1 MTSRRSY
8 NRTPIGNSGAV
19 RLGIE
24 TGLSAVTR
32 APLRRAAASHTYNRL
47 CPIFPRGEPMRFGIR
62 TVPIAASLAALVLAV
77 GAAPAFAA
85 FGAFA
90 YNGATGKYG
99 ASWNQASEKQ
109 ADETAL
115 KGCASEKCKIVFRT
129 GAGQCGAI
137 AATEDGKAWGG
148 ARRPKR
154 EEAEKAAL
162 ANCEKRPGAA
172 GRCKVKTAEC
182 NK

>member
-1 MTSRRSY
+1 
-8 NRTPIGNSGAV
+8 
-19 RLGIE
+19 
-24 TGLSAVTR
+24 
-32 APLRRAAASHTYNRL
+32 
-47 CPIFPRGEPMRFGIR
+47 MRFAI
-62 TVPIAASLAALVLAV
+62 TLLPVAAGLAV
-77 GAAPAFAA
+77 LTLTAGAAPARAA

-90 YNGATGKYG
+90 YDETTGKYG

-115 KGCASEKCKIVFRT
+115 KSCTSDKCKIVFRIKT
-129 GAGQCGAI
+129 GQCGAI
-137 AATEDGKAWGG
+137 AATENGKAWGG
-148 ARRPKR
+148 ATRPKR

-172 GRCKVKTAEC
+172 GHCKVKTAEC

>member
-1 MTSRRSY
+1 
-8 NRTPIGNSGAV
+8 
-19 RLGIE
+19 
-24 TGLSAVTR
+24 
-32 APLRRAAASHTYNRL
+32 
-47 CPIFPRGEPMRFGIR
+47 MRFGINSAP
-62 TVPIAASLAALVLAV
+62 VAMSLAALALVA

-90 YNGATGKYG
+90 YDEATGKYG

-109 ADETAL
+109 ADEAAL
-115 KGCASEKCKIVFRT
+115 KGCASDKCKIVFRT
-129 GAGQCGAI
+129 KAGQCGAI
-137 AATEDGKAWGG
+137 ATTENGKAWGG
-148 ARRPKR
+148 AKRPKR

-172 GRCKVKTAEC
+172 GQCKVKTADC